1 MKTIEVKIHGTTPLL
16 MNSNKGVNPLHPL
29 TKMLKTLTAKRKRT
43 EEDDNEIFHIKW
55 MLGLYYDETVG
66 IHIPSANVEA
76 MIKNAAKSLRK
87 GNIAKQSTAITVYPE
102 MIPLI
107 YNGPKDPEKLWD
119 DPNRKYMD
127 FRIGKLKG
135 GPSIPI
141 SRPRFNTWDLV
152 FTVRFDETKFDHE
165 EIVSLIELGGHD
177 VGLCDYREK
186 YGHFDI
192 VEVTKK

>member
-1 MKTIEVKIHGTTPLL
+1 MKTIEVKVHGISPLL
-16 MNSNKGVNPLHPL
+16 MNSNQGVNPLHPL
-29 TKMLKTLTAKRKRT
+29 TRKLKVITAKRKRT
-43 EEDDNEIFHIKW
+43 EEDEIEILHLKW
-55 MLGLYYDETVG
+55 LMGLYYDESIG
-66 IHIPSANVEA
+66 IHIPSANIEA

-87 GNIAKQSTAITVYPE
+87 GNIAKQSTAITVNPALV
-102 MIPLI
+102 PLK
-107 YNGPKDPEKLWD
+107 YEGAKDPEALWA
-119 DPNRKYMD
+119 DPNRKFAD
-127 FRIGKLKG
+127 IRVGKIKQS
-135 GPSIPI
+135 SILLC
-141 SRPRFNTWDLV
+141 RPRFNTWELT